1 MIKTFKYKEIELSVK
16 SNFTKNGIIFF
27 SKDIQSTL
35 EYNYKELFYDKPAT
49 NEQKL
54 ISLWKALQSEGI
66 KVYNIKTKDLIHEGT
81 TMTEMTTNSLK

>member
-16 SNFTKNGIIFF
+16 TNFLKDDKVYFP
-27 SKDIQSTL
+27 KDIEDKL
-35 EYNYKELFYDKPAT
+35 EYFYKELFYDKPST
-49 NEQKL
+49 DEQKL